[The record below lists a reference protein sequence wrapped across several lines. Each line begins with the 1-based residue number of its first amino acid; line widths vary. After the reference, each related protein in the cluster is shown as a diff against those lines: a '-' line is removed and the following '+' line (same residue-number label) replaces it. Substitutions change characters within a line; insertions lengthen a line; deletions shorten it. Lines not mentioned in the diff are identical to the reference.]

1 MILYVEKK
9 KNQFYISQNN
19 EMKNYRQKLYF
30 RKIFKKLSRWGSE
43 LSRQGSAPPS
53 PTGSSATSTG
63 TFSFTNSIPVAVV
76 TVTELF
82 FDDGA
87 IGFFPKYNSYVI
99 VNIYII
105 YPI

>member
-43 LSRQGSAPPS
+43 LSR
-53 PTGSSATSTG
+53 
-63 TFSFTNSIPVAVV
+63 
-76 TVTELF
+76 
-82 FDDGA
+82 
-87 IGFFPKYNSYVI
+87 
-99 VNIYII
+99 
-105 YPI
+105 